1 MSVDRTIK
9 GYSFRKKPFDKK
21 CYLKHIAN
29 KENKFIAELFAVAGV
44 DVEDVDDFIN
54 PKLRNLLPPVN
65 SLKEMSNACNRIIK
79 AIISNEKICIYG
91 DYDVDGTTSVS
102 LLLLWLKEIGVEA
115 EYYIPERIKE
125 GYGANSDAVK
135 KLADDGVKLI
145 IFVDCGA
152 TANNELLL
160 AKQLGVDVI
169 VLDHHK
175 SSDELPE
182 CVAHVNPNRF
192 DENDID
198 DKLHHLC
205 ACGVV
210 FLTLISCQKR
220 IKDIKDKYY
229 DNFDNQENDNNTD
242 GQNCDV
248 EDDVFSKKEL
258 EAISKIEIPNIM
270 RFTPLVAFATICDV
284 MQLTTL
290 NRAFI
295 RTGLAVLEKNKYD
308 DIATFN
314 LYTLLNMYFSQQ
326 ENKKQQDIKMSSYH
340 FGFVI
345 GPMVNAGGRIGKSN
359 LGVKLMTAD
368 DKDEAYDIAN
378 ELYLLN
384 NERKDIEQKALKD
397 VFLNKKEIEKQ
408 IANNG
413 FILVYS
419 KQWHEGVIGLI
430 ASRVKEKYCYP
441 TLAGSETEDG
451 VIKFSGRSVN
461 GVDIGALILQ
471 AKELKLIENG
481 GGHEQACG
489 FSILADKLGDF
500 IDFMRSAVKPFA
512 DESYESRCIEYN
524 TAISLSGLTIA
535 LLEKVAQFEPFGSGN
550 PKPIFLIQ
558 DVIVVDVR
566 VIKDKHISL
575 IVKDDNT
582 SGQVMAFNVIG
593 NEIGDF
599 LLSEKGKKISIF
611 ANANV
616 DIWNGNKRVGITM
629 LDVVV

>member
-1 MSVDRTIK
+1 MSCGKTIK
-9 GYSFRKKPFDKK
+9 GYNFKKKPFDKK

-44 DVEDVDDFIN
+44 EVEDEEDFIN

-65 SLKEMSNACNRIIK
+65 SLKDMQVACDRIIK

-91 DYDVDGTTSVS
+91 DYDVDGATSVS
-102 LLLLWLKEIGVEA
+102 LLLLWLKEIGIKA

-125 GYGANSDAVK
+125 GYGANGEAVK
-135 KLADDGVKLI
+135 KLADKGINLI

-175 SSDELPE
+175 SSETLPE

-192 DENDID
+192 DETDID
-198 DKLHHLC
+198 GKLHHLC

-220 IKDIKDKYY
+220 IKDI
-229 DNFDNQENDNNTD
+229 QENINNTPNDIDIGKD
-242 GQNCDV
+242 GDKTIK
-248 EDDVFSKKEL
+248 DDVFSQQEIEK
-258 EAISKIEIPNIM
+258 ISKIDLPNIM

-284 MQLTTL
+284 MQLTNL

-295 RTGLAVLEKNKYD
+295 RTGLVVLEKNKYD
-308 DIATFN
+308 DFATFH
-314 LYTLLNMYFSQQ
+314 LYTLLNIYLLQQ
-326 ENKKQQDIKMSSYH
+326 ENKKHQEVKLSSYH

-345 GPMVNAGGRIGKSN
+345 GPMVNAGGRIGKSS
-359 LGVKLMTAD
+359 LGVELMTAVD
-368 DKDEAYDIAN
+368 RDKAYDIAN

-384 NERKDIEQKALKD
+384 NERKNIEQQALKE

-441 TLAGSETEDG
+441 TLAGSETEDD
-451 VIKFSGRSVN
+451 VIKFSGRSVE

-471 AKELKLIENG
+471 AKELKLLENG

-489 FSILADKLGDF
+489 FSILLEKLGDF
-500 IDFMRSAVKPFA
+500 IDFMRGAIKPFA
-512 DESYESRCIEYN
+512 DESYNSRCIEYN
-524 TAISLSGLTIA
+524 TAISLSGLTID
-535 LLEKVAQFEPFGSGN
+535 LLEQVAQFEPFGAGN
-550 PKPIFLIQ
+550 ARPIFLIQ
-558 DVIVVDVR
+558 DIVVLNVK

-575 IVKDDNT
+575 IISDDNT
-582 SGQVMAFNVIG
+582 SGQAMAFNAIG
-593 NEIGDF
+593 NDIGDF
-599 LLSEKGKKISIF
+599 LLSSKGKKINIF

-616 DIWNGNKRVGITM
+616 DVWNGNKRVGITI
-629 LDVVV
+629 LDVAEY